1 MGDSMNLRDFEV
13 FKTIAEC
20 GSYSKA
26 SEQLFIAQ
34 PSLSKTIQRMEK
46 RLGVTLFD
54 RSNRIIRLTDEGQLV
69 YEKAIF
75 VLQQMTELDEQLSD
89 FDRHIRGALKVGLP
103 QIIGTFFFP
112 QVAKVFSKK
121 YPEVTLSIVEE
132 GGLSVEKLVE
142 KHEVDVAFVVLP
154 AKSQEL
160 EERLIFEAPFVACLP
175 VDHALKDASQITL
188 AQLQQDAWILFDE
201 TFALRQVVLDSCS
214 KEQFTPIVAYSTTQ
228 WDLLMAFVYRG
239 LGVAIVP
246 RPLAD
251 LCAPNIIVIKAI
263 SSQYIPWKI
272 GVVVKKNRY
281 KTRALQ
287 AFLNVVAEVHDS
299 ALQETG
305 GLLCEP
311 NSN

>member
-121 YPEVTLSIVEE
+121 YPEATDRK
-132 GGLSVEKLVE
+132 SVV
-142 KHEVDVAFVVLP
+142 
-154 AKSQEL
+154 
-160 EERLIFEAPFVACLP
+160 
-175 VDHALKDASQITL
+175 
-188 AQLQQDAWILFDE
+188 
-201 TFALRQVVLDSCS
+201 
-214 KEQFTPIVAYSTTQ
+214 
-228 WDLLMAFVYRG
+228 
-239 LGVAIVP
+239 
-246 RPLAD
+246 
-251 LCAPNIIVIKAI
+251 
-263 SSQYIPWKI
+263 
-272 GVVVKKNRY
+272 
-281 KTRALQ
+281 
-287 AFLNVVAEVHDS
+287 
-299 ALQETG
+299 
-305 GLLCEP
+305 
-311 NSN
+311 